1 MQDQAATATHRQP
14 ALEGVMTYLQ
24 VYKIVTSNK
33 VVSKIVSTG
42 IVFNNSIKENLGIYK
57 SNKVGGF

>member
-1 MQDQAATATHRQP
+1 
-14 ALEGVMTYLQ
+14 MTYLQ

>member
-1 MQDQAATATHRQP
+1 MKSLKDNFSNWQ
-14 ALEGVMTYLQ
+14 LMTYLQ

>member
-1 MQDQAATATHRQP
+1 MGGSIYSFDNGP
-14 ALEGVMTYLQ
+14 LMTYLQ